1 MAKWC
6 PGCSAKEKVIRAV
19 ADVIGLGSRG
29 GQAGVF
35 LRGVS
40 DYSEGLAQDPALGP
54 YNPGRGQNPLDST
67 VATTKRKVRRKV
79 SKYQKT
85 FGKNL
90 KALKRKHPRTQART
104 LMKRAHSQTKRQLR

>member
-1 MAKWC
+1 MA
-6 PGCSAKEKVIRAV
+6 
-19 ADVIGLGSRG
+19 
-29 GQAGVF
+29 
-35 LRGVS
+35 
-40 DYSEGLAQDPALGP
+40 EGLAQDPALGP

-67 VATTKRKVRRKV
+67 KAKVKRKV

-104 LMKRAHSQTKRQLR
+104 LMKRAHSMTKRQLR

>member
-1 MAKWC
+1 MASWC

-19 ADVIGLGSRG
+19 ADVIGLTTSG

-40 DYSEGLAQDPALGP
+40 DMAEGLAQDPALGP

-67 VATTKRKVRRKV
+67 KAKVKRKV

-104 LMKRAHSQTKRQLR
+104 LMKRAHSMTKRQLR